1 MANPQLS
8 GLKKEISM
16 LRKIIFAVTTVVAL
30 AVIALAPTSA
40 ALAFGGQHFS
50 NSGHLWFFIGTV
62 VLPALAFIVR
72 RWFGLRR
79 QEQGGRHTD

>member
-1 MANPQLS
+1 
-8 GLKKEISM
+8 M
-16 LRKIIFAVTTVVAL
+16 LRKTIFAVTTVVAL

-40 ALAFGGQHFS
+40 AFAFGGHHFSGGRHLS
-50 NSGHLWFFIGTV
+50 NSGHLWFIIGTV